1 MNKSFFYAICF
12 VVILVVEIIIG
23 IYVRDNFVRPY
34 MGDALV
40 VVLIYCFIRI
50 FIPNGL
56 SQLPLYVLAFACFIE
71 ILQYFQLVDVLGISN
86 RMMLNFDFVLR
97 LLVAGILGAIIG
109 LDREYRAK
117 EAGYRTHFLVSL
129 GSALIMIVSQ
139 YGFQEIIKE
148 NSVTLDPSRVAAQ
161 VVSGIGFIGAGTI
174 IFQKQIVRGLTTAA
188 GIWATAGIGLAVGAG
203 MYVIGIAAMVL
214 TLIGLEVLSYLFKSI
229 GMKSSMITFSTDNK
243 EVLKGVA
250 DRFNSKDYLIVSY
263 QMDIQKH
270 GSIETYQVTMIIK
283 SKRNNDEGH
292 LLSLIQEFP
301 EVTVERIE

>member
-1 MNKSFFYAICF
+1 
-12 VVILVVEIIIG
+12 
-23 IYVRDNFVRPY
+23 
-34 MGDALV
+34 
-40 VVLIYCFIRI
+40 
-50 FIPNGL
+50 
-56 SQLPLYVLAFACFIE
+56 
-71 ILQYFQLVDVLGISN
+71 
-86 RMMLNFDFVLR
+86 MMLNVDFMLR

-203 MYVIGIAAMVL
+203 MYDIGIAAMVL

-243 EVLKGVA
+243 QVLKGVA

-263 QMDIQKH
+263 QMDTQKNH
-270 GSIETYQVTMIIK
+270 QMTKILKMTNYLMT
-283 SKRNNDEGH
+283 
-292 LLSLIQEFP
+292 
-301 EVTVERIE
+301 

>member
-1 MNKSFFYAICF
+1 
-12 VVILVVEIIIG
+12 
-23 IYVRDNFVRPY
+23 
-34 MGDALV
+34 
-40 VVLIYCFIRI
+40 
-50 FIPNGL
+50 
-56 SQLPLYVLAFACFIE
+56 
-71 ILQYFQLVDVLGISN
+71 
-86 RMMLNFDFVLR
+86 MMLNVDFMLR

-174 IFQKQIVRGLTTAA
+174 ILQKQIVRGLTTAA

-203 MYVIGIAAMVL
+203 MYAV
-214 TLIGLEVLSYLFKSI
+214 
-229 GMKSSMITFSTDNK
+229 GMKSSMIAFSTNNK
-243 EVLKGVA
+243 DTLKQIA
-250 DRFNSKDYLIVSY
+250 DRFNSKDYMIVSY
-263 QMDIQKH
+263 EMQTLHPGEME
-270 GSIETYQVTMIIK
+270 SYQVTMVIK

-292 LLSLIQEFP
+292 LLSLMQNFP
-301 EVTVERIE
+301 DVTVQRIE

>member
-1 MNKSFFYAICF
+1 MA
-12 VVILVVEIIIG
+12 
-23 IYVRDNFVRPY
+23 
-34 MGDALV
+34 
-40 VVLIYCFIRI
+40 
-50 FIPNGL
+50 
-56 SQLPLYVLAFACFIE
+56 
-71 ILQYFQLVDVLGISN
+71 
-86 RMMLNFDFVLR
+86 LNFDFILR

-148 NSVTLDPSRVAAQ
+148 SSVTLDPSRVAAQ

-203 MYVIGIAAMVL
+203 MYMVGIAAMVL
-214 TLIGLEVLSYLFKSI
+214 TLVGLEVLSYLFKKVGLKTSV
-229 GMKSSMITFSTDNK
+229 ITFSTENK
-243 EVLKGVA
+243 FILKKIS
-250 DRFNSKDYLIVSY
+250 DRFTSKNYLIVSY
-263 QMDIQKH
+263 EMERLGH
-270 GSIETYQVTMIIK
+270 GETEIYQVTMVIK

-292 LLSLIQEFP
+292 VLSLIQEFP
-301 EVTVERIE
+301 DVTVQRIE